1 MRRCTTTHPLFLS
14 ACLLRSP
21 HLTVSLS
28 GLDNAGKTTILKAL
42 TGDDIHS
49 ISPTLGFN
57 IQTLTFPPHYRLNIW
72 DVGGQQTIRSYW
84 RNYYEQTDGLI
95 FVIDTTDPAR
105 LTEVRTELHALLT
118 QERLAG
124 ASLLVMANKQDVV
137 GAVGLGEVSGV
148 LEVEKLSAGN
158 RHCRLMA
165 CSAMTGAGL
174 QEGMEWIVND
184 IAARIY
190 MMD

>member
-1 MRRCTTTHPLFLS
+1 MPPVS
-14 ACLLRSP
+14 A
-21 HLTVSLS
+21 VSSRLS

-57 IQTLTFPPHYRLNIW
+57 IQTLTFPPHYRLNVW

-95 FVIDTTDPAR
+95 FVIDCTDGRR
-105 LTEVRTELHALLT
+105 LDEVRTELHALLQ
-118 QERLAG
+118 QEKLAG
-124 ASLLVMANKQDVV
+124 ASLLVMANKQDVS
-137 GAVGLGEVSGV
+137 GTMSLDEVARA

-158 RHCRLMA
+158 RHCQLTA

-174 QEGMEWIVND
+174 QEGMEWIVAD